1 MVTPTTDMPK
11 EPPSLKVV
19 VAEDNP
25 VNAKLIKA
33 VLGRMGLEPV
43 IAENGQLLLEAM
55 REASFDLVLMDIS
68 MPVMD
73 GYDAT
78 LAIRSGSAGTQHQ
91 NVLIIAVTALE
102 TSDTRQ
108 TCIDVGM
115 NGLLGKPI
123 SADRLRAAIERA
135 QRGELLESQ
144 H

>member
-102 TSDTRQ
+102 TSDTLQ